1 MRVVLQQVDLD
12 TCLTGL
18 LRDAG
23 ADDDVSVR
31 RDGATPAELD
41 DPEVLCIE
49 AGGSGRTDH
58 NNFDHHDPGGSWPP
72 ACVQAFQAAGS
83 RGSDTLRRLVDYVA
97 DVDLGRGR
105 RADDEGRLD
114 LSGLFSG
121 LRLAVGD
128 PKRQFFEGV
137 ALLRTVLDENLDPRG
152 PLPSRPEW
160 TSYREAK
167 ERERALLE
175 EAARTAERFVTR
187 RGRPA
192 GLLSTDRVGALGALY
207 ALGCEIG
214 IAFAPAFRPPAGGEP
229 IRKFTI
235 AGRDGLRVDG
245 LLAPLSEREAGWGG
259 PAHGTIIASPRGGT
273 RLGPE
278 EVRRLVGE
286 HL

>member
-1 MRVVLQQVDLD
+1 MRIVLQQVDLD

-18 LRDAG
+18 LRGAG
-23 ADDDVSVR
+23 AADDVSVR
-31 RDGATPAELD
+31 RDGATPTELD

-49 AGGSGRTDH
+49 AGGSGRTDR

-105 RADDEGRLD
+105 RADEGHLD

-121 LRLAVGD
+121 LRLAVVD

-137 ALLRTVLDENLDPRG
+137 AMLRTVLDDNLDPCG
-152 PLPSRPEW
+152 PLPARPEW
-160 TSYREAK
+160 TSLPGGQGAG
-167 ERERALLE
+167 AGV
-175 EAARTAERFVTR
+175 AAGGGADGGAFRDPPGPA
-187 RGRPA
+187 RP
-192 GLLSTDRVGALGALY
+192 GCSRPIGVGALGALY

-245 LLAPLSEREAGWGG
+245 LLASLSEREAGWGG

-273 RLGPE
+273 RLGSE
-278 EVRRLVGE
+278 EVRRLVCE

>member
-23 ADDDVSVR
+23 AADDVSVR

-41 DPEVLCIE
+41 DPDVLCIE
-49 AGGSGRTDH
+49 AGGSGRTDR

-72 ACVQAFQAAGS
+72 ACVQAFEAAGS

-97 DVDLGRGR
+97 EVDLGRGR
-105 RADDEGRLD
+105 RTDDEGHLD

-137 ALLRTVLDENLDPRG
+137 ALLRTVLDENIDPRG

-245 LLAPLSEREAGWGG
+245 LLAPLSERETGWGG

-273 RLGPE
+273 RLEPE

>member
-1 MRVVLQQVDLD
+1 MRIVLQQVDLD

-18 LRDAG
+18 LRGAG
-23 ADDDVSVR
+23 AADDVSVR

-41 DPEVLCIE
+41 DPAVLCIE
-49 AGGSGRTDH
+49 AGGSGRTDR

-105 RADDEGRLD
+105 RADDEGCID
-114 LSGLFSG
+114 SSGLFSG

-137 ALLRTVLDENLDPRG
+137 AMLRTVLDENLDPRG

-167 ERERALLE
+167 NLERALLE

-214 IAFAPAFRPPAGGEP
+214 IALAPAFRPPAGGEP

-273 RLGPE
+273 RLVPE
-278 EVRRLVGE
+278 GVRRLVCQ

>member
-1 MRVVLQQVDLD
+1 MRIVLQQVDLD

-18 LRDAG
+18 LRGAG
-23 ADDDVSVR
+23 ASDDVIVR
-31 RDGATPAELD
+31 RDGATPTELD

-49 AGGSGRTDH
+49 AGGSGRTDCSD
-58 NNFDHHDPGGSWPP
+58 FDHHDPGGSWPP

-83 RGSDTLRRLVDYVA
+83 RGSANLQRLVDYVA

-105 RADDEGRLD
+105 RTDADGRLD

-128 PKRQFFEGV
+128 PKRQFFEGLV
-137 ALLRTVLDENLDPRG
+137 MLRTVLNEDLDPHG
-152 PLPSRPEW
+152 PLPARPEW
-160 TSYREAK
+160 TPYREAK
-167 ERERALLE
+167 ERERVLLQ

-192 GLLSTDRVGALGALY
+192 GLLSTHQVGALGALY

-245 LLAPLSEREAGWGG
+245 LLTALSEREAGWGG

-273 RLGPE
+273 RLDPE
-278 EVRRLVGE
+278 QVRRLVCE

>member
-1 MRVVLQQVDLD
+1 MRIVLQQVDLD

-23 ADDDVSVR
+23 AADDVGVR

-49 AGGSGRTDH
+49 AGGSGRTDR

-83 RGSDTLRRLVDYVA
+83 RGSDALRRLVDYVA

-105 RADDEGRLD
+105 RADDEGHLD

-128 PKRQFFEGV
+128 PKHQFVEGLV
-137 ALLRTVLDENLDPRG
+137 MLRTVLDEDIDPHG
-152 PLPSRPEW
+152 PLPARPEW
-160 TSYREAK
+160 IPYREAK
-167 ERERALLE
+167 ERERALLK

-192 GLLSTDRVGALGALY
+192 GLLSTDQVGALGALY

-229 IRKFTI
+229 IRKFTV

-245 LLAPLSEREAGWGG
+245 LLTPLSEREAGWGG

-273 RLGPE
+273 RLDPE
-278 EVRRLVGE
+278 EVRRLVCE